1 MAFNAAL
8 ISAADDGDLE
18 AVERYF
24 TLPDA
29 LENVAVYNAIHR
41 CRRLGEPSPM
51 DGMDG
56 IDPWY
61 SSNWR
66 DVFGTNIVPRG
77 HVDVFRWFFARGQR
91 ELLEETLRARASG
104 IAHACIDNG
113 ALSTAREML
122 EIFFESLLFNETMSE
137 EERSELLAFL
147 MKSAVDYRH
156 HKSLQLLLAYGADPY
171 YAQGLEAPLTA
182 IGNVQD
188 SKTLEVLLAH
198 GAWMQG
204 CQLSLSST
212 RYGDE
217 KLVGDLLRSGADANV
232 EQPNE
237 RSVLHRVVG
246 QHRYC
251 SAQLLIEEGFA
262 DVDARDNRGRTP
274 LMLAASVVI
283 RRFGPPPSQ
292 KIAKLL
298 LDAGADLH
306 AVDNYRRG
314 VLHCTVSNKQPGA
327 SHQAVGGWNPDCLR
341 LFLERGANPNL
352 EDDRGRTPLTT
363 LVIHAR
369 YNIYGS
375 IKEMLK
381 LLLQA
386 GADPFI
392 RDNRGHSVAELL
404 QRSETGLAFMQEN
417 PVFFAQRDAL
427 AYSEH

>member
-24 TLPDA
+24 TLPDV

-66 DVFGTNIVPRG
+66 DVFGTNILP
-77 HVDVFRWFFARGQR
+77 RGQR
-91 ELLEETLRARASG
+91 ELFEETLRARASG

-122 EIFFESLLFNETMSE
+122 EIFFESPLFNETMSE

-156 HKSLQLLLAYGADPY
+156 HKSLQVLLAYGADPY
-171 YAQGLEAPLTA
+171 CAQGLEAPLTA
-182 IGNVQD
+182 IG
-188 SKTLEVLLAH
+188 
-198 GAWMQG
+198 
-204 CQLSLSST
+204 CRLSLSST

-283 RRFGPPPSQ
+283 RTFGPPPSQ

-314 VLHCTVSNKQPGA
+314 VLHCTQGA

-352 EDDRGRTPLTT
+352 EDDHGP
-363 LVIHAR
+363 
-369 YNIYGS
+369 
-375 IKEMLK
+375 
-381 LLLQA
+381 
-386 GADPFI
+386 
-392 RDNRGHSVAELL
+392 
-404 QRSETGLAFMQEN
+404 
-417 PVFFAQRDAL
+417 
-427 AYSEH
+427 YSEQ